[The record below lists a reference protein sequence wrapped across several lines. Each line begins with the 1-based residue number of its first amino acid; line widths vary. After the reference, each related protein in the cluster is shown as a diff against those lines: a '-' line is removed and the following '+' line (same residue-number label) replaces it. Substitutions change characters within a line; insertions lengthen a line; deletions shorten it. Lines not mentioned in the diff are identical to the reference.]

1 MVKEG
6 CRKLCER
13 NFCLSFERCLLKLIV
28 RFLYIKGVVVGM
40 SLKILIQLCYFLRY
54 ITNQHLYVKSW
65 KFNLISL
72 MYVFEKVCSRH
83 PNYTEKINFHL
94 FHLPYDL
101 IFFHLSGSTSTITHT
116 KYYTSQNVFLMMS
129 TVAFFT
135 PCAFCHCCFFSVYNS
150 AYTERAAL
158 ETTLWYR
165 ISQWFDCKSSVVTR
179 KIYIRKEQSERK

>member
-54 ITNQHLYVKSW
+54 ITIQHLYVKSW

-72 MYVFEKVCSRH
+72 SMCSKKSARDTPITRKKSIFIFSICLMTWFFFISAAALLQSLT
-83 PNYTEKINFHL
+83 PNTTLHKTSFWWCRLLL
-94 FHLPYDL
+94 FSLLVPSATAASSL
-101 IFFHLSGSTSTITHT
+101 STIQHT
-116 KYYTSQNVFLMMS
+116 Q
-129 TVAFFT
+129 
-135 PCAFCHCCFFSVYNS
+135 
-150 AYTERAAL
+150 
-158 ETTLWYR
+158 
-165 ISQWFDCKSSVVTR
+165 
-179 KIYIRKEQSERK
+179 KEQL